1 MKSVKNSGPSLA
13 LVLSLASLMVFAL
26 AGCGDDDSSSPKAPA
41 NKVLELDGTGDY
53 VSVPFAN
60 HNFATFTV
68 EVKFNVPTYGGNVHY
83 VSLQQNAY
91 LVLGDW
97 DDEQLSTWASGL
109 TPINAGDANTEQTL
123 DVDEWHHF
131 ALSYD
136 GTNQYVLI
144 DGVVEF
150 VVPSTG
156 TVTIDPTGFVS
167 GLKIGSRFSGGSQ
180 FVTGQIDEVRIW
192 NIYRTETQIRDN
204 MNKTISAQ
212 TGLVGYWNFDS
223 GTAEDLSGND
233 ADGTLEGN
241 AAIVNK

>member
-1 MKSVKNSGPSLA
+1 MNSVKGSGTSLA
-13 LVLSLASLMVFAL
+13 LVLSLALMVFAL

-68 EVKFNVPTYGGNVHY
+68 EARVKVSSYDLNLHY

-97 DDEQLSTWASGL
+97 DDGQISTWASGL
-109 TPINAGDANTEQTL
+109 TPVDAGEGTEPAVTA
-123 DVDEWHHF
+123 DEWHHF
-131 ALSYD
+131 AFSYD

-144 DGVVEF
+144 DGVVAL
-150 VVPSTG
+150 VVPSSG
-156 TVTIDPTGFVS
+156 TVTNSASYVS
-167 GLKIGSRFSGGSQ
+167 GLKIGSRFTGGSQ
-180 FVTGQIDEVRIW
+180 YVAGQIDEVRIW